1 MGNKP
6 GVRAGQGRMGRWL
19 LVVWGLMALVLS
31 GTPAMAA
38 GPQVTA
44 VVAGGNSTYALLSDG
59 TVLAWGNN
67 FYGQLGDGTTVSRS
81 IPQAVPGMS
90 HVQALVVGETSSAYA
105 LLSDGTVL
113 VWGNNSYGQLGDGQ
127 RVHPKFM
134 AKIYALD
141 YSKYLFVILQT

>member
-1 MGNKP
+1 
-6 GVRAGQGRMGRWL
+6 
-19 LVVWGLMALVLS
+19 MAINF
-31 GTPAMAA
+31 GCTP
-38 GPQVTA
+38 
-44 VVAGGNSTYALLSDG
+44 YALLSDG

>member
-44 VVAGGNSTYALLSDG
+44 VVAGGNSTYA
-59 TVLAWGNN
+59 W
-67 FYGQLGDGTTVSRS
+67 
-81 IPQAVPGMS
+81 
-90 HVQALVVGETSSAYA
+90 
-105 LLSDGTVL
+105 
-113 VWGNNSYGQLGDGQ
+113 
-127 RVHPKFM
+127 VHPKFV
-134 AKIYALD
+134 ACLISSEK
-141 YSKYLFVILQT
+141 F